1 MCDGGG
7 PGSFASGQGLWTN
20 VRTLLLDYTQEE
32 GPTLTPK
39 PVLAQSN
46 TSTET
51 GVGPVLAQGGVSSGS
66 LNERYPANIRFL
78 PLKLRD

>member
-20 VRTLLLDYTQEE
+20 VGPVLMDYTQVPEE

-39 PVLAQSN
+39 PVLAQSMN
-46 TSTET
+46 TS
-51 GVGPVLAQGGVSSGS
+51 
-66 LNERYPANIRFL
+66 IF
-78 PLKLRD
+78 